1 MNNIYYVLAGI
12 VGFSLV
18 IILIE
23 WVSNGNLKLKGINI
37 PVLLFTIFIIVRI
50 ATLIT
55 EDKDSKDH
63 QNSVVKI
70 LESKNKLTK

>member
-1 MNNIYYVLAGI
+1 
-12 VGFSLV
+12 
-18 IILIE
+18 
-23 WVSNGNLKLKGINI
+23 LKLKGINI